1 MSQEEPKYHKY
12 VVYPTYD
19 IDLRRSYNIEPS
31 DLNGPLRLFNYVS
44 NLNRLISN
52 E

>member
-19 IDLRRSYNIEPS
+19 ITVNRSETQ
-31 DLNGPLRLFNYVS
+31 LQH
-44 NLNRLISN
+44 
-52 E
+52 